1 MRKLRFPYLS
11 LINPFVF
18 ILFLSISCNSSDHN
32 QKAISENNV
41 GEMATPSITSLDK
54 PEKGSVYTCGDE
66 IKFNINLT
74 DTSAKIDS
82 IRYFDGPRYLFS
94 TSGKILKTGWKSDNV
109 KVGQNTFRI
118 VIYYNDSLT
127 ESHATQ
133 ITFLSDIK
141 PAKYSYQ
148 VIHKYPHDPDAYT
161 QGLVYEGG
169 YLYEGTGQPG
179 KSSLRKVNIST
190 GIPIEKVN
198 LENKFFGEGITIY
211 KDNIYQITW
220 KSQVGFV
227 YNKSTLEQI
236 REFDY
241 PIHEGWGLTTDGA
254 RLIMSDGSS
263 HLYFIDPEFF
273 TQTGQLEVF
282 DNKGMVSQLN
292 ELEYINGKVFANVY
306 GDTRIVII
314 DPATGKVTGS
324 IECKDLMPKGVPKDM
339 DHVLNGI
346 AYNPATGNLYLT
358 GKYWPVLY
366 EVKLVP
372 PEK

>member
-1 MRKLRFPYLS
+1 MRQSRSILLS
-11 LINPFVF
+11 MISLLVIILILTV
-18 ILFLSISCNSSDHN
+18 SCNSSDHN
-32 QKAISENNV
+32 QKAISENNI
-41 GEMATPSITSLDK
+41 GELPRSSISSLNK
-54 PEKGSVYTCGDE
+54 PEKGSTYTCGDKIE
-66 IKFNINLT
+66 FQINLT

-82 IRYFDGPRYLFS
+82 IRYFDGPRHLFS
-94 TSGKILKTGWKSDNV
+94 TSGKILKTDWKSDNV
-109 KVGQNTFRI
+109 KVGQNTFRV

-127 ESHATQ
+127 ESHTTQ
-133 ITFLSDIK
+133 VTFLSDIK
-141 PAKYSYQ
+141 PAKYSCQ

-161 QGLVYEGG
+161 QGLVYEDGF
-169 YLYEGTGQPG
+169 LYEGTGQAG

-190 GIPIEKVN
+190 GTPIEKVN
-198 LENKFFGEGITIY
+198 LENRFFGEGITIY

-227 YNKSTLEQI
+227 YNKSTLDRI

-241 PIHEGWGLTTDGA
+241 PIHEGWGLTTDGSK
-254 RLIMSDGSS
+254 LIMSDGSS

-292 ELEYINGKVFANVY
+292 ELEYINGQVFANVY

-324 IECKDLMPKGVPKDM
+324 IECENLIPKDVPRDM

-346 AYNPATGNLYLT
+346 AYNPATGSLYLT

-372 PEK
+372 PQN